1 MKHSELNEMTPSEL
15 DVKLHEDVEALQN
28 LRFQKSLQQLENPLK
43 LRHLKKEIAQI
54 KSVMHEFELGVR
66 KEKGSK

>member
-15 DVKLHEDVEALQN
+15 DVKLHEDVEVLQN
-28 LRFQKSLQQLENPLK
+28 LRFQKSLQQLENPLQ

-54 KSVMHEFELGVR
+54 KTVMHEFELGVR

>member
-28 LRFQKSLQQLENPLK
+28 LRFQKSLQQLENPLQ
-43 LRHLKKEIAQI
+43 LRYLKKEIAQI
-54 KSVMHEFELGVR
+54 KTVMHEFELGVR

>member
-1 MKHSELNEMTPSEL
+1 MKHRELKEMTTSEL

-28 LRFQKSLQQLENPLK
+28 LRFQKSLQQLENPLQ

-54 KSVMHEFELGVR
+54 KTVMHEFALGVR

>member
-28 LRFQKSLQQLENPLK
+28 LRFQKSLQQLENPLQ

-54 KSVMHEFELGVR
+54 KTVMHEFELGVR
-66 KEKGSK
+66 KEKCSK

>member
-28 LRFQKSLQQLENPLK
+28 LRFQKSLQQLENPLQ

-54 KSVMHEFELGVR
+54 KTVMHEFELGLR
-66 KEKGSK
+66 KE

>member
-1 MKHSELNEMTPSEL
+1 MKHSGLNEMTPSEL

-28 LRFQKSLQQLENPLK
+28 LRFQKSLQQLENPLQ

-54 KSVMHEFELGVR
+54 KTVMHEFELGVR

>member
-1 MKHSELNEMTPSEL
+1 MKHSELKEMTPSEL

-28 LRFQKSLQQLENPLK
+28 LRFQKSLQQLENPLQ

-54 KSVMHEFELGVR
+54 KTVMHEFELGVR

>member
-1 MKHSELNEMTPSEL
+1 M
-15 DVKLHEDVEALQN
+15 EALQN
-28 LRFQKSLQQLENPLK
+28 LRFQKSLQQLENPLQ

-54 KSVMHEFELGVR
+54 KTVMHEFELGVR

>member
-1 MKHSELNEMTPSEL
+1 MKHSELNEMTTSEL

-28 LRFQKSLQQLENPLK
+28 LRFQKSLQQLENPLQ

-54 KSVMHEFELGVR
+54 KTVMHEFELGVR

>member
-28 LRFQKSLQQLENPLK
+28 LRFQKSLQQLENPLQ

-54 KSVMHEFELGVR
+54 KPVMHEFELGVR

>member
-1 MKHSELNEMTPSEL
+1 MKHSELKEMTTSEL

-28 LRFQKSLQQLENPLK
+28 LRFQKSLQQLENPLQ

-54 KSVMHEFELGVR
+54 KTVMHEFELGVR

>member
-1 MKHSELNEMTPSEL
+1 MKHRELNEMTPSEL

-28 LRFQKSLQQLENPLK
+28 LRFQKSLQQLENPLQ

-54 KSVMHEFELGVR
+54 KTVMHEFELGVR